1 MASQLREAIEKLRR
15 NQGPRLE
22 SGRSLMIFG
31 AEDLGRVELKELP
44 NVSSQDGPSAILRDD
59 HANLDDDKRTAL
71 AC

>member
-31 AEDLGRVELKELP
+31 AEDLGARRAEGASECVIP
-44 NVSSQDGPSAILRDD
+44 RRTIGNPSR
-59 HANLDDDKRTAL
+59 RSRES
-71 AC
+71 